1 MQLTATIAVLVLAG
15 TLARS
20 SMPAEEPSEEP
31 SEVHIW
37 NYDRV
42 DPKCE
47 RWTDGCV
54 SCNRADA
61 LTPCSNTGW
70 GCTPSAIVCTKR
82 AE

>member
-20 SMPAEEPSEEP
+20 SMPAEEPT
-31 SEVHIW
+31 EVHIW

-61 LTPCSNTGW
+61 LAQCSNLGW

-82 AE
+82 TE